1 MTRFGDPDG
10 HGRYGILDEDPD
22 GLLCAHCGTRHRHL
36 GLHVWKAHGLT
47 AAQYRETHGLLRS
60 RGLVA
65 QDLRLVMA
73 TNAGA
78 HYGENAG
85 LARSRDPARASAA
98 RLARK
103 MPASAQEAEGRD
115 RRMAEVGRSAR
126 RATVVLCQ
134 GCGVAFCPLVDV
146 ARRRFCTRS
155 CASRHTRSQ
164 DRQPSPHAAAPS

>member
-1 MTRFGDPDG
+1 MRSRAASHDAIVASRSG
-10 HGRYGILDEDPD
+10 
-22 GLLCAHCGTRHRHL
+22 GTSL
-36 GLHVWKAHGLT
+36 GCIRSTVSRGPVCEPGLT

-73 TNAGA
+73 TTAGA

-126 RATVVLCQ
+126 RASVVLCQ

-164 DRQPSPHAAAPS
+164 DSQPSPHAAAPS